1 MMKRRNMLL
10 APMAMGAAASLPRF
24 AIAQPAASRV
34 LKFVPQSNLG
44 SLDPIWTTANITRN
58 HAFMI
63 YDTLYGLDE
72 NFQPQPQMAE
82 GHTVEDDGRLWT
94 ITLRSGLKFHDGE
107 PVRAQDALASILRWS
122 KRSPS
127 GQAMAAAL
135 DEASALD
142 DRRLRFRFKRPFPRL
157 VVSLA
162 AATNPIAFIMP
173 ERVAQTDPFKQIT
186 ENIGSGP
193 FRFKAD
199 EYNSGSRIVYE
210 RNPDYSPT
218 PVAAKGLTAGP
229 KQVFFDRVQWDIITD
244 AATSAAALQSGEIDW
259 FEQPPPEIQQ
269 LFARDR
275 NISVTGMDPLPMPA
289 LLRLNH
295 LHAPFNN
302 KKLRQALLAAVNQG
316 DYMASV
322 VGDNPDNYVTDAGI
336 FTPGTPLATK
346 AGLEPLMGPRSIDR
360 AKAMMKE
367 AGYTNQLMR
376 LIGPTDILAPTAI
389 TQVAAD
395 MFRRLGFN
403 MDLVLSDWGTVVQRR
418 ANREG
423 LDKGG
428 WSAFLTSF
436 SSFDWIDPA
445 AHAALRANG
454 TSAWPGWP
462 DIPRLEELRNQ
473 WFDAPDLASQ
483 KAIADEMQR
492 VAIEEVIFIPVGA
505 YKSITAL
512 RTNLRDRVPGF
523 AIFWNLKRA

>member
-1 MMKRRNMLL
+1 MKRRDLL
-10 APMAMGAAASLPRF
+10 SAPAALGVAAALPRF

-34 LKFVPQSNLG
+34 LRFVPQSNLG
-44 SLDPIWTTANITRN
+44 SLDPVWTTANVTRN

-72 NFQPQPQMAE
+72 QFQPQPQMAE

-94 ITLRSGLKFHDGE
+94 ITLRSGLRFHDGE
-107 PVRAQDALASILRWS
+107 PVRARDCVASINRWM

-127 GQAMAAAL
+127 GQALALALEEISAA
-135 DEASALD
+135 D
-142 DRRLRFRFKRPFPRL
+142 DRRIRFRLQRPFPRL
-157 VVSLA
+157 VQSLA

-186 ENIGSGP
+186 DNIGSGP

-199 EYNSGSRIVYE
+199 EYNSGSRVVYE
-210 RNPDYSPT
+210 RNADYSPT
-218 PVAAKGLTAGP
+218 PVAAHGLTAGP
-229 KQVFFDRVQWDIITD
+229 KQVFFDRVEWNIITD

-259 FEQPPPEIQQ
+259 FEQPPPEIQM

-295 LHAPFNN
+295 LHPPFNN
-302 KKLRQALLAAVNQG
+302 KKLRQALLPAINQG
-316 DYMASV
+316 DFMASV
-322 VGDNPDNYVTDAGI
+322 VGDSPENVVTGTGV
-336 FTPGTPLATK
+336 FTPGTPLANQ
-346 AGLEPLMGPRSIDR
+346 AGLEPLMGERSLDR
-360 AKAMMKE
+360 ARALIRE
-367 AGYTNQLMR
+367 AGYNNELMR

-395 MFRRLGFN
+395 LFRRLGFN
-403 MDLVLSDWGTVVQRR
+403 MDLALSDWGTVVQRR
-418 ANREG
+418 ASREP

-454 TSAWPGWP
+454 AGAWPGWP
-462 DIPRLEELRNQ
+462 EVPRIEALRDQ
-473 WFDAPDLASQ
+473 WFNAPDLAAQ
-483 KAIADEMQR
+483 KRIAEEIQR
-492 VAIEEVIFIPVGA
+492 VALEEVLFIPVGA
-505 YKSITAL
+505 YRSITAL
-512 RTNLRDRVPGF
+512 RANLRDRVPGF
-523 AIFWNLKRA
+523 AIFWNIKQA